1 MMKPVRVGCIGL
13 GWITQQAHLP
23 ALAALAEEGQV
34 VFQAFC
40 DKSEE
45 TLREQAAAYQPRS
58 TYTDHHLMFAEQ
70 QLDAVYLCIPP
81 TAHTDEVLIAADQGV
96 ALFVEKPQTLDLA
109 QVAEFNAAIAKAG
122 IVSQVGFVYR
132 YEPASAPTLELVQK
146 RTPRHAQIQ
155 NFYSGQP
162 IRYWT
167 SRYEL
172 CGGSFV
178 ENTIHSVDL
187 LRYLLGDI
195 EAVSAFYVESRP
207 EERIE
212 PMNLPHV
219 YNVNYRFKGRLTANA
234 SVSRVMNH
242 VEYARREILV
252 ISDDSI
258 IEWNPQ
264 QVRENGEVVWEANQ
278 APQSRG
284 AFFAQA
290 RAFIAA
296 VQAGDPAMP
305 RSPYVPS
312 LNSLAAVLG
321 ANASAESGGELVLL
335 DDLTRA
341 NAQG

>member
-1 MMKPVRVGCIGL
+1 MKPVRVGCIGL
-13 GWITQQAHLP
+13 GWITQRAHLP

-40 DKSEE
+40 DQSEE
-45 TLREQAAAYQPRS
+45 TLREQAAAYKPRS

-187 LRYLLGDI
+187 LRYWLGDI
-195 EAVSAFYVESRP
+195 EAVSAFYVESLP

-219 YNVNYRFKGRLTANA
+219 YNVNYRFKERLTANA
-234 SVSRVMNH
+234 SVSRVLSH

-252 ISDDSI
+252 ISDDSV

-264 QVRENGEVVWEANQ
+264 QVRENGEVVWEADQ

-296 VQAGDPAMP
+296 VQADDPALP

-321 ANASAESGGELVLL
+321 ANASAERGGELVHLS
-335 DDLTRA
+335 DLTRE
-341 NAQG
+341 